1 MVRVGFSGARIHS
14 RSSKNNEIEA
24 TIRRTATTLQ
34 RSNRRRFSRAACK
47 HGCRLPC
54 CSRHSCRFHLGP
66 EMQPTR
72 KRLMEVRRCSEGFQ
86 NFTAVPSFG
95 EHNFRQRVCNDATF
109 SKNARKAARRY
120 GRPASA
126 VHMGSAP
133 LLTIRWPSKSFAR
146 AARNASVTQ
155 FESCAPL
162 RPVGPPSVMR
172 SGSSPATRMSP
183 PAFTTHEDE
192 PCKHKTSIARSTA
205 YPLAIP
211 PRSIRKSSTKRVAA
225 NRVGKA
231 RLRAAWRRW
240 YGNADSQIPGN
251 GDRVEVSVEHAQGIN
266 EHRRVHRVFKN

>member
-1 MVRVGFSGARIHS
+1 
-14 RSSKNNEIEA
+14 
-24 TIRRTATTLQ
+24 
-34 RSNRRRFSRAACK
+34 
-47 HGCRLPC
+47 
-54 CSRHSCRFHLGP
+54 
-66 EMQPTR
+66 MQPTR

-162 RPVGPPSVMR
+162 RPVGPQRDAFRLIAGNANVAARIHNARRRTVQTQDLARAVNGVSFSNSAQVNPQGQHQA
-172 SGSSPATRMSP
+172 SGSQ
-183 PAFTTHEDE
+183 
-192 PCKHKTSIARSTA
+192 
-205 YPLAIP
+205 
-211 PRSIRKSSTKRVAA
+211 SSRE
-225 NRVGKA
+225 
-231 RLRAAWRRW
+231 
-240 YGNADSQIPGN
+240 S
-251 GDRVEVSVEHAQGIN
+251 
-266 EHRRVHRVFKN
+266 